1 MASPEKVNIPQ
12 REPMV
17 MVDFVISHTGIETVT
32 GFTVRDDNVFLDNGH
47 FAEPGLIENMAQTA
61 AAGTGVSSSLELK
74 EAPVG
79 FIGGISKLKITMLP
93 AAGCELVTTTT
104 VLHTVANATIVHA
117 SVKCDGQPV
126 AECEMKIFLIN
137 T

>member
-17 MVDFVISHTGIETVT
+17 MVDHIIRHTGIETVT
-32 GFTVRDDNVFLDNGH
+32 GFTVRDDNVFLDNGL

-61 AAGTGVSSSLELK
+61 AAGTGVSSSLE
-74 EAPVG
+74 ERSAPVG
-79 FIGGISKLKITMLP
+79 FIGGISKLKIVMLP
-93 AAGCELVTTTT
+93 AAGSELVTTTT

-117 SVKCDGQPV
+117 AVECGGQPV

>member
-17 MVDFVISHTGIETVT
+17 MVDEVISHTGIETVT
-32 GFTVRDDNVFLDNGH
+32 RFTVRTGNVFLENGL
-47 FAEPGLIENMAQTA
+47 FSEPGLIENMAQTA
-61 AAGTGVSSSLELK
+61 AAGTGVTSTLEKK

-79 FIGGISKLKITMLP
+79 FIGGISKLNIFSLP
-93 AAGCELVTTTT
+93 PAGSELVTRTT
-104 VLHTVANATIVHA
+104 VLHTVGNASIVGA
-117 SVKCDGQPV
+117 EVKCGENSV
-126 AECEMKIFLIN
+126 AACEMKIFLIN

>member
-17 MVDFVISHTGIETVT
+17 MVDYIISHTGIETVT
-32 GFTVRDDNVFLDNGH
+32 GFTVRDDNVFVDNG
-47 FAEPGLIENMAQTA
+47 FFTEPGLIENMAQTA
-61 AAGTGVSSSLELK
+61 AAGTGVTSSREQK

-79 FIGGISKLKITMLP
+79 FIGGISKLKIMMLP
-93 AAGCELVTTTT
+93 AAGSELVTTTT
-104 VLHTVANATIVHA
+104 IMHTVANATIVSA
-117 SVKCDGQPV
+117 SIACGGRPV